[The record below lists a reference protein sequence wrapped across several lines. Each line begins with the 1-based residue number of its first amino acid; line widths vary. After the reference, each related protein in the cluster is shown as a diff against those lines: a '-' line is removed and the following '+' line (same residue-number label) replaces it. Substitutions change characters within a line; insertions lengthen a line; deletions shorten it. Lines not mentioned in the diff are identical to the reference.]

1 MKNKLSSKY
10 SKLLIPLLILIGIIC
25 YVLIIFSFDSI
36 EETSFDMNYFF
47 ILPLFFI
54 GILSSGLYSIIYYKK
69 SFVYDLSF
77 GITRKNS
84 YLKYLKTII
93 YLLVILLIF
102 TFIYLFTI
110 FIYLLFKQIEFI
122 KIINLLIA
130 IIEQEMLIDLV
141 SYYIISNGL
150 IVILNHI
157 IKKELYLV
165 CLFIGIIFILGLFN
179 LFLGILNLNII
190 LNIIF
195 LLLGILLLAIN
206 YLIIKQRKF

>member
-84 YLKYLKTII
+84 YLK
-93 YLLVILLIF
+93 
-102 TFIYLFTI
+102 
-110 FIYLLFKQIEFI
+110 
-122 KIINLLIA
+122 
-130 IIEQEMLIDLV
+130 
-141 SYYIISNGL
+141 
-150 IVILNHI
+150 
-157 IKKELYLV
+157 
-165 CLFIGIIFILGLFN
+165 
-179 LFLGILNLNII
+179 
-190 LNIIF
+190 
-195 LLLGILLLAIN
+195 
-206 YLIIKQRKF
+206 